1 MMKNKFLVGAS
12 FSSSAVFTLTV
23 ASLALLALVA
33 PLARAAIMTSCVSAG
48 MFAMT
53 FDDGPAQY
61 TNQLLDTLA
70 QKKVKVT
77 FHFVTQYLA
86 DPNVLAT
93 VQRAASEG
101 HYIGLRSET
110 TWNLMTMSSEEIT
123 SEVKRTASVMAQ
135 FTNVVPKVIR
145 LPYKGFDDRVRIAVE
160 AAGMTITEQSMD
172 SYDSTGTSDQIY
184 NAFKIAISLYADGK
198 GKFISI
204 QHDGVQASVAAVP
217 QIIDLIASKNYKLVT
232 LDQCVGISSGG
243 GGDSTGIGNGGST
256 GTGNGGSTGTGNG
269 GSTGTNGSGGNKATS
284 GAGQS
289 IVANL
294 PEILGMSFV
303 LIMSLFF

>member
-1 MMKNKFLVGAS
+1 
-12 FSSSAVFTLTV
+12 
-23 ASLALLALVA
+23 
-33 PLARAAIMTSCVSAG
+33 

-53 FDDGPAQY
+53 FDDGPATY
-61 TNQLLDTLA
+61 TNQLLDILSEKQA
-70 QKKVKVT
+70 KVT

-86 DPNVLAT
+86 DPTVLST
-93 VQRAASEG
+93 IQRAASEG

-123 SEVKRTASVMAQ
+123 SEVKRTANVMAE
-135 FTNVVPKVIR
+135 FTGVVPKVIR
-145 LPYKGFDDRVRIAVE
+145 LPYKGFDDRVRVAVE
-160 AAGMTITEQSMD
+160 AAGLTITEQTMD
-172 SYDSTGTSDQIY
+172 SYDYTGDAAKIY

-204 QHDGVQASVAAVP
+204 QHDGVQGSVATTP
-217 QIIDLIASKNYKLVT
+217 QIIDLIKSKGYRLVKL
-232 LDQCVGISSGG
+232 DECVGASSGG
-243 GGDSTGIGNGGST
+243 NSSNTGGGGST
-256 GTGNGGSTGTGNG
+256 NNGGGSTNNGG
-269 GSTGTNGSGGNKATS
+269 GSTNNGGGSGNTS
-284 GAGQS
+284 GTGGNGNTTVKSAGQS